1 MARHNRDG
9 RGTDQRGVDYDISY
23 QPDWMQQIKVTRTL
37 ENGRQ
42 STKTLFRNPG
52 RPARAP
58 GPRVRTRVTSKDR
71 RIDFEI
77 GVDDPH
83 GVITRIVIET
93 SPTGRPGD
101 QANVVFT
108 IDDGVKGKPAKRTP
122 RR

>member
-9 RGTDQRGVDYDISY
+9 RGTDQHGVDYDISY

-42 STKTLFRNPG
+42 STKTLFRNPD
-52 RPARAP
+52 RPERAP
-58 GPRVRTRVTSKDR
+58 GPHVRTRVTSKDR

-77 GVDDPH
+77 DIDDPQ

-93 SPTGRPGD
+93 SPSGRPDD
-101 QANVVFT
+101 QANVIFT
-108 IDDGVKGKPAKRTP
+108 IDDGAQDAPVKRA
-122 RR
+122 RRR